1 MRTQRQQ
8 RTMRNSFRA
17 SMLIRYPLPGLVSV
31 LMLAAAASLPASAA
45 RADNFGKVFY
55 DRSADALVITMRY
68 RGTNP
73 NHNFSLKWGE
83 CRTDRADE
91 LPAVSVEVLDDQ
103 FEDSAQ
109 QDFKKTTRFSLA
121 DLPCRPAIVTLRT
134 APRFL
139 YTLTIPAAR

>member
-1 MRTQRQQ
+1 MKRQWHRQ
-8 RTMRNSFRA
+8 ITHDGCGA
-17 SMLIRYPLPGLVSV
+17 SRLVKHSV
-31 LMLAAAASLPASAA
+31 LSIAAAVSLAASTA

-55 DRSADALVITMRY
+55 DKSADALVITMRY

-83 CRTDRADE
+83 CRTDQADE
-91 LPAVSVEVLDDQ
+91 LPTVSVEVLDDQ

-121 DLPCRPAIVTLRT
+121 DLPCRPAILTLRT
-134 APRFL
+134 APRFI
-139 YTLTIPAAR
+139 YTLTIPATR

>member
-1 MRTQRQQ
+1 MRKQRLQ

-17 SMLIRYPLPGLVSV
+17 SRLLRHSVPGLASV
-31 LMLAAAASLPASAA
+31 LALAAAASLPASMA

-55 DRSADALVITMRY
+55 DKSADALVITMRY

-83 CRTDRADE
+83 CRTDQADE
-91 LPAVSVEVLDDQ
+91 LPTVSVEVLDDQ

-121 DLPCRPAIVTLRT
+121 ELPCRPAILTLRT
-134 APRFL
+134 APRFI